1 MNALVSLTK
10 LLAERAELDRTL
22 ASKLQKSILQ
32 EAIQGKLV
40 SQDPNDEPAE
50 EMLKRIRKEKE
61 RLLTEGKLKR
71 KDIIESTIYRGDDNK
86 YYEKC
91 GNAVAC
97 IDDEIPFEIPD
108 TWCWCKIGDLFM
120 HNNGKQLN
128 KGNSRGKLMESITTS
143 NLYWDGFVLDNL
155 KQMPFEDSEIERCQ
169 AIKGDLLVCEGGDV
183 GRACIWPYDQ
193 PIMLQNHLHK
203 LRAYL
208 PVSTEYVYYVF
219 YLYNQMGIIG
229 GKGIGIQGFS
239 SKALHNTKI
248 PLPPLEEQRRIVAKI
263 QQVLA
268 SIMSR

>member
-32 EAIQGKLV
+32 DAIQGNLV

-71 KDIIESTIYRGDDNK
+71 KDIIESTIYHGDDNK

-108 TWCWCKIGDLFM
+108 TWCWCIIGDLFM
-120 HNNGKQLN
+120 HNNGKHLN
-128 KGNSRGKLMESITTS
+128 KGNSRGKLMEYITTS

-169 AIKGDLLVCEGGDV
+169 AIKGD
-183 GRACIWPYDQ
+183 
-193 PIMLQNHLHK
+193 
-203 LRAYL
+203 
-208 PVSTEYVYYVF
+208 
-219 YLYNQMGIIG
+219 
-229 GKGIGIQGFS
+229 
-239 SKALHNTKI
+239 
-248 PLPPLEEQRRIVAKI
+248 
-263 QQVLA
+263 
-268 SIMSR
+268 